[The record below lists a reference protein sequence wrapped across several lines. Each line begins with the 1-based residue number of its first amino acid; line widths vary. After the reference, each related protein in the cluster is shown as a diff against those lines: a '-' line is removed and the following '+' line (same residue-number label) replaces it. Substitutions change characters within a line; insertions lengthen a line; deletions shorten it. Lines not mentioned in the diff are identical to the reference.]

1 IYCCLNPPSST
12 FLFAGPSGPPGN
24 INCNGRAKLDEPRT
38 TIMEPAAA
46 NNLMVDRLIGEGALW
61 TPALI
66 AAFRATPRHCFLD
79 RVFQFQRKAKRWRE
93 VNTRAPGPRELE
105 LVYSDRALITHLSKP
120 APGKP
125 PIPLSS
131 SSQPSLMAQVIQ
143 HLRLAPG
150 MRVLEIRAGTGYNAA
165 LLAHLGGAGKVFY
178 VDVDQN
184 GVSAAWDHL
193 RAYPDCQVELSQRA
207 GHQ

>member
-66 AAFRATPRHCFLD
+66 AAFRATPRHSFLD
-79 RVFQFQRKAKRWRE
+79 PVFQFHPKAKRC
-93 VNTRAPGPRELE
+93 PQCDPPPPRPPWPEL
-105 LVYSDRALITHLSKP
+105 L
-120 APGKP
+120 
-125 PIPLSS
+125 
-131 SSQPSLMAQVIQ
+131 
-143 HLRLAPG
+143 
-150 MRVLEIRAGTGYNAA
+150 
-165 LLAHLGGAGKVFY
+165 
-178 VDVDQN
+178 
-184 GVSAAWDHL
+184 
-193 RAYPDCQVELSQRA
+193 
-207 GHQ
+207 